1 MPHASLKLQPG
12 VDQTKTPALNE
23 AAISVS
29 QLVRFFPDRTLGG
42 LVQKLGGWAK
52 YIPTQAGSIVRNL
65 WAWEDTNANSYLAIG
80 AEGKAPIVVTG
91 ASGNGT
97 TVTLTY
103 TGPFTFVSGLH
114 IVVSGMNPSAYNG
127 TYLSLIHI

>member
-1 MPHASLKLQPG
+1 MPHAALKLQPG

-23 AAISVS
+23 AAISES

-42 LVQKLGGWAK
+42 LVQKLGGWSK

-65 WAWEDTNANSYLAIG
+65 WAWEDTNANSYLGIG
-80 AEGKAPIVVTG
+80 AEGKGPITVTG

-103 TGPFTFVSGLH
+103 TGPFVFKAGFFITVA
-114 IVVSGMNPSAYNG
+114 GMNPSA
-127 TYLSLIHI
+127 